1 MSVRI
6 KNGRPVI
13 EVYDARVGDKRYV
26 TQAEIRAL
34 GFDPPANLRQARR
47 IEREVLA
54 AQAQAMDGRDETIG
68 SFTKRWPDDFR
79 RGKGGRLRSE
89 ATVAHNRER
98 VRRFGREHGE
108 QTLRTF
114 SRTNARQWANTHP
127 SKVPALR
134 AMFSDAVED
143 RLADENPFARLG
155 LGAGRGRSDIIVLA
169 REEVHELARIAR
181 SHHGGAFG
189 EEVSALILWAA
200 YTCMRPG
207 EIFAAQYRLL
217 DGDVYDLRRQFN
229 STLGRETEPKHN
241 STGTIYVPE
250 PARRAVLA
258 KPRRLGD
265 DLIFRSKRGNQFRQ
279 ESQWRAWDPVRRAF
293 TASLP
298 STHHLCERIAADE
311 QEQLDLYELRHF
323 GASYMLNELELEPW
337 VIAEQLRHSDGGRLV
352 LDLYGHPN
360 RNKAIDRI
368 RRAYSEPHVIPLK
381 GTATPGSTRDQ
392 GTLRGRGRENL

>member
-6 KNGRPVI
+6 KNGRPII
-13 EVYDARVGDKRYV
+13 EVYDPRIGDKRYV

-34 GFDPPANLRQARR
+34 GFDPPANMRQARR
-47 IEREVLA
+47 IERVVLA
-54 AQAQAMDGRDETIG
+54 AQAESMDGRDETIG
-68 SFTKRWPDDFR
+68 SFTERWPDDFR

-108 QTLRTF
+108 QTLRSF
-114 SRTNARQWANTHP
+114 SRTDARRWANTHP
-127 SKVPALR
+127 STVPALR

-143 RLADENPFARLG
+143 RLADENPFSRLG
-155 LGAGRGRSDIIVLA
+155 LAAGRGRSDIIVLT

-189 EEVSALILWAA
+189 EEFAALILWAA

-207 EIFAAQYRLL
+207 EIFAAQYSLL

-250 PARRAVLA
+250 PARHAVLA

-265 DLIFRSKRGNQFRQ
+265 DLMFRSKRGNQFRQ

-298 STHHLCERIAADE
+298 PTHHLRERIAADE

-360 RNKAIDRI
+360 RGKAIERI
-368 RRAYSEPHVIPLK
+368 RRAYSDPHVIPVK
-381 GTATPGSTRDQ
+381 GTAAPRFD
-392 GTLRGRGRENL
+392 R

>member
-1 MSVRI
+1 MHDRFQTPLGHAGAAVLSLPTRSAGGEMWEPWLDERAVAGHYGVSTRTIRRWRTGGMPSRVFGGVRRYRLSDCERWHRAAGGCVSVRI
-6 KNGRPVI
+6 KNGRPII
-13 EVYDARVGDKRYV
+13 EVYDPRIGDKRYV

-54 AQAQAMDGRDETIG
+54 AQAQAMDGRDETVG
-68 SFTKRWPDDFR
+68 SFTERWPDDFR

-108 QTLRTF
+108 QTLRSF
-114 SRTNARQWANTHP
+114 SRTDARRWANTHP
-127 SKVPALR
+127 STVPALR

-155 LGAGRGRSDIIVLA
+155 LAAGRGRSDIIVLT

-189 EEVSALILWAA
+189 EEVAALILWAA

-207 EIFAAQYRLL
+207 EIFAAQYSLL

-258 KPRRLGD
+258 QAETTRR
-265 DLIFRSKRGNQFRQ
+265 
-279 ESQWRAWDPVRRAF
+279 
-293 TASLP
+293 
-298 STHHLCERIAADE
+298 
-311 QEQLDLYELRHF
+311 
-323 GASYMLNELELEPW
+323 
-337 VIAEQLRHSDGGRLV
+337 
-352 LDLYGHPN
+352 
-360 RNKAIDRI
+360 
-368 RRAYSEPHVIPLK
+368 
-381 GTATPGSTRDQ
+381 
-392 GTLRGRGRENL
+392 